1 MLSLLISCHD
11 HQCCFHAH
19 NWRSFCFLL
28 LPKTSS
34 TPETNSIQ
42 HTQEWEVLAEDSLD
56 AVLEPEDEIPSEPDV
71 PSGASITWRGDG
83 KYFATVSAPE
93 GKPFSWEPQPEEY
106 KHISSLTPLMQA
118 LLHQSEAAL
127 TCALCSKGYSLVK
140 LTQLYACLHAA
151 PCIVIACLNLKTY
164 IAFLYLP
171 HWYN

>member
-1 MLSLLISCHD
+1 
-11 HQCCFHAH
+11 
-19 NWRSFCFLL
+19 
-28 LPKTSS
+28 
-34 TPETNSIQ
+34 
-42 HTQEWEVLAEDSLD
+42 VLAEDSLD